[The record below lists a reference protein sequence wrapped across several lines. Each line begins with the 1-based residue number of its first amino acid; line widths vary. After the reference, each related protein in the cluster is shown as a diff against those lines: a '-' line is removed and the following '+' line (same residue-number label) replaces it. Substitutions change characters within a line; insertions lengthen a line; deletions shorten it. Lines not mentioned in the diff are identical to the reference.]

1 MQRAV
6 QVDCQHV
13 AAQIATGREWGEEL
27 EESQL
32 RASKSIIFVLTEA
45 DQKVAAES
53 IMQIMM
59 PLAGPAD
66 VRAGNRGMQTVR
78 QTDRTQTQNAVSVGA
93 AAAAQLATC

>member
-66 VRAGNRGMQTVR
+66 VRAGNRGMQTER
-78 QTDRTQTQNAVSVGA
+78 QTDRTQTQNAVSAAA

>member
-13 AAQIATGREWGEEL
+13 AAQIATGQGKGEG
-27 EESQL
+27 
-32 RASKSIIFVLTEA
+32 ASKSIIFVLTEA

-66 VRAGNRGMQTVR
+66 VRAGNRGMQTER
-78 QTDRTQTQNAVSVGA
+78 QTETEGKTERQTEHRHRMQSV
-93 AAAAQLATC
+93 LS

>member
-1 MQRAV
+1 MPQ
-6 QVDCQHV
+6 
-13 AAQIATGREWGEEL
+13 GRGQQEGEG
-27 EESQL
+27 SQL

-66 VRAGNRGMQTVR
+66 VRAGNRGMQTER
-78 QTDRTQTQNAVSVGA
+78 QTETEGKTERQKDRQNTDTECS
-93 AAAAQLATC
+93 QC